1 MISNRRR
8 GRGRF
13 GRRIMFS
20 PTGLWKNA
28 DFTRFWLADTL
39 SWVGSQI
46 NVLALP
52 LIAALTLDASAFQV
66 GALAA
71 AGQAPLFLIG
81 LFAGAWVER
90 RKRRPILITADLA
103 RAVLLLAIPIAA
115 VFDALSMPLLYAV
128 AFSVGIF
135 SVFFDVSYLSYL
147 PALVGRDRLLE
158 ANSKLESSASGAQ
171 VAGPFLGGVLVGVL
185 TAPFAILVDA
195 LSYLGS
201 ALLLRRIE
209 SEEAEPSAPMP
220 HESIWQQIG
229 DGLKYVGK
237 EPTLRALAGCAAV
250 TNFAGWVFLAVYIIF
265 MERELGLGATSIG
278 LVFAA
283 GGVGALI
290 GSILAGRL
298 AKRYGTGWTLV
309 GAQFGFGV
317 TGLLVPLAM
326 LVPLVALS
334 LVVAAEFLQWLMLL
348 IYAVNA
354 VSLRQRIA
362 PDAYLGRINATFTF
376 LARGMAPLGSL
387 AGGVLG
393 GVIGLP

>member
-1 MISNRRR
+1 
-8 GRGRF
+8 
-13 GRRIMFS
+13 MFS

-28 DFTRFWLADTL
+28 DFVRFWLADTL

-46 NVLALP
+46 NVLTLP

-90 RKRRPILITADLA
+90 RTRRPILITADLA

-147 PALVGRDRLLE
+147 PALVGRDRLVE
-158 ANSKLESSASGAQ
+158 ANSKLEASASGAQ

-195 LSYLGS
+195 ISYLAS

-209 SEEAEPSAPMP
+209 SEEAEPAPAAP
-220 HESIWQQIG
+220 HETIWRQIG
-229 DGLKYVGK
+229 NGLKYVGR
-237 EPTLRALAGCAAV
+237 EPTLRALPAA
-250 TNFAGWVFLAVYIIF
+250 
-265 MERELGLGATSIG
+265 
-278 LVFAA
+278 
-283 GGVGALI
+283 
-290 GSILAGRL
+290 
-298 AKRYGTGWTLV
+298 
-309 GAQFGFGV
+309 
-317 TGLLVPLAM
+317 P
-326 LVPLVALS
+326 P
-334 LVVAAEFLQWLMLL
+334 
-348 IYAVNA
+348 
-354 VSLRQRIA
+354 
-362 PDAYLGRINATFTF
+362 
-376 LARGMAPLGSL
+376 
-387 AGGVLG
+387 
-393 GVIGLP
+393 